1 MLSKLIN
8 ISFPTS
14 NISYHTISY
23 LNDNDGDDDDGDSN
37 GDGGDDDDDNGV
49 ILCDV

>member
-1 MLSKLIN
+1 MLLKLIN

-23 LNDNDGDDDDGDSN
+23 LNDNDGDDDGDSDS
-37 GDGGDDDDDNGV
+37 DGGDDDDDNDV

>member
-23 LNDNDGDDDDGDSN
+23 LNDNDGDDGGDSDGD
-37 GDGGDDDDDNGV
+37 GDDDDDDNDV